1 MAFKKEILALA
12 NKLEALTD
20 SQLNWVRAFIDQ
32 FQLEHEFTRDPF
44 SDLITDGV
52 LQGLGDLLRI
62 HHAMSRQALSKA
74 PFEYAFEK
82 ALRRAGYHA
91 VLNANATNPGH
102 DITVNGI
109 AISLKTEAATGI
121 KEQSIHI
128 SKWMEMG
135 KGAWDPPKIQLPRFH
150 EHLSG
155 YSRIF
160 TLRCLSRTGSRY
172 WYELVEIPKALLQE
186 ATQNSMR
193 PAAKTRQQTTP
204 YYCEVFDVSGHKK
217 FALYFDAGTER
228 KLQIK
233 DLKKE
238 LCKVHATWK
247 FESTPLQ

>member
-1 MAFKKEILALA
+1 MAVKKEILGLT

-20 SQLNWVRAFIDQ
+20 SQLDWVRAFIDQ
-32 FQLEHEFTRDPF
+32 FQLAHEFTRDPT
-44 SDLITDGV
+44 SDLVTDGV

-82 ALRRAGYHA
+82 ALNRAGHHA
-91 VLNANATNPGH
+91 VLNTNATNPGH

-121 KEQSIHI
+121 KESTLHI

-135 KGAWDPPKIQLPRFH
+135 KGDWDPPKIQLPRFH
-150 EHLSG
+150 AHLAG

-160 TLRCLSRTGSRY
+160 SLRCLARTGTRY
-172 WYELVEIPKALLQE
+172 WYELVEIPKTLMQE
-186 ATQNSMR
+186 ATQKAMR

-204 YYCEVFDVSGHKK
+204 HYCEVFDKLGQKK

-228 KLQIK
+228 KLQVK
-233 DLKKE
+233 DLRKE
-238 LCKVHATWK
+238 FCKVHATWR